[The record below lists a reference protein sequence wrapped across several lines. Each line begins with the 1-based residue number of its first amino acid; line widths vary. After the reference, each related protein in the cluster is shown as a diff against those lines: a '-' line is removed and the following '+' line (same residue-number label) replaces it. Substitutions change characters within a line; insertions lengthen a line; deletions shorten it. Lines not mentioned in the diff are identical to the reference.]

1 VEAAEYYA
9 MFPMNRNHATREAW
23 QPQTRDDREAVM
35 RELAEILSSPHFAN
49 SKRYPALLSYVV
61 ENTLAG
67 RTELLKE
74 RTLGVEVFHR
84 PATYDTNADTVVRYT
99 AGEVRKRLLLYY
111 SEHESRT
118 GVQIS
123 LPAGSYHPEFLRE
136 ADAQPAAET
145 PEIGQTPA
153 SVPEMRA
160 KLQVVGPGSGSG
172 SGPGNSLR
180 QEIVS
185 ANGPERRSGSGILVT
200 VAALALLAVAGG
212 LWWFT
217 RPVRAINIVD
227 EFWAP
232 LLRDQHTAVI
242 CAGSVVFAQDN
253 YSGVATA
260 GGNTDYPFFSLQTTS
275 AITDINS
282 VVERAG
288 VGTQL
293 LSAPSTSL
301 NDLRE
306 HSVTLLGAYN
316 NQWTLRLLEPLRF
329 HFLPDPQAR
338 IVEATKQQA
347 GWQRDESQPYSNA
360 DDYALVARFRDPRID
375 GWVLALAGI
384 GRNGT
389 EAAAQFAT
397 SPHYLELLRQRMGG
411 SFGNRNIEVVV
422 KVNVIK
428 GETGAPSI
436 LAVHSW

>member
-1 VEAAEYYA
+1 
-9 MFPMNRNHATREAW
+9 MNRIHAAREAW
-23 QPQTRDDREAVM
+23 QPQTHEDREAVM
-35 RELAEILSSPHFAN
+35 RELEQILASPHFAN

-67 RTELLKE
+67 RTDLLKE

-84 PATYDTNADTVVRYT
+84 PPTYDTNADTVVRYT

-111 SEHESRT
+111 SEHASST
-118 GVQIS
+118 GIQIS
-123 LPAGSYHPEFLRE
+123 LPSGSYQPEFLRQ
-136 ADAQPAAET
+136 ADLRNVTERAEDGAARKGI
-145 PEIGQTPA
+145 PELRPRLEILDSGLSLQ
-153 SVPEMRA
+153 PEMMPVTFSVR
-160 KLQVVGPGSGSG
+160 QV
-172 SGPGNSLR
+172 
-180 QEIVS
+180 
-185 ANGPERRSGSGILVT
+185 RSGVIVT
-200 VAALALLAVAGG
+200 IAALMLLAMAGG

-217 RPVRAINIVD
+217 RPARTAGIVE

-232 LLRDQHTAVI
+232 LLREQHSAVI
-242 CAGSVVFAQDN
+242 CAGSVVFAQNN
-253 YSGVATA
+253 YSGVVTA
-260 GGNTDYPFFSLQTTS
+260 GGNTDYPFFSMQTTS

-282 VVERAG
+282 IMERAG
-288 VGTQL
+288 VATQL

-316 NQWTLRLLEPLRF
+316 NQWTIRLLEPLRF
-329 HFLPDPQAR
+329 HFLAEPQAR
-338 IVEATKQQA
+338 IVDASHAQT
-347 GWQRDESQPYSNA
+347 GWQRDQSLPYSSA

-375 GWVLALAGI
+375 GWVVALAGI

-411 SFGNRNIEVVV
+411 GFGNRNIEVVL

-436 LAVHSW
+436 LAVHWW

>member
-1 VEAAEYYA
+1 
-9 MFPMNRNHATREAW
+9 MPCPPMNRIHATREAW
-23 QPQTRDDREAVM
+23 QPQTREDREAVS
-35 RELAEILSSPHFAN
+35 RELEQILASPHFSN

-67 RTELLKE
+67 RTDVLKE

-111 SEHESRT
+111 SEHASRT

-123 LPAGSYHPEFLRE
+123 LPAGSYQPEFLRE
-136 ADAQPAAET
+136 ADPQPVAET
-145 PEIGQTPA
+145 AGGDAVPA
-153 SVPEMRA
+153 GVPETRP
-160 KLQVVGPGSGSG
+160 KLQVVQPGSSLIPETISATGLVRHSG
-172 SGPGNSLR
+172 TG
-180 QEIVS
+180 V
-185 ANGPERRSGSGILVT
+185 LVT
-200 VAALALLAVAGG
+200 VVAMVLLAAAGG

-217 RPVRAINIVD
+217 RPARTTGIVD

-232 LLRDQHTAVI
+232 VLRDQHTAVI
-242 CAGSVVFAQDN
+242 CAGSVVFAQNN
-253 YSGVATA
+253 YSGVVTA
-260 GGNTDYPFFSLQTTS
+260 GGNSDYPFFSMQETS
-275 AITDINS
+275 AITDIGS
-282 VVERAG
+282 VMERAG

-306 HSVTLLGAYN
+306 HTVTLLGAYN
-316 NQWTLRLLEPLRF
+316 NQWTIRLMEPLRF
-329 HFLPDPQAR
+329 HFLPEPDAR
-338 IVEATKQQA
+338 IVDANHQQP
-347 GWQRDESQPYSNA
+347 GWQRDVSLPYSSA

-375 GWVLALAGI
+375 GWVMALAGL

-389 EAAAQFAT
+389 EAAAQFAS
-397 SPHYLELLRQRMGG
+397 SPHYLELLQQRMGG
-411 SFGNRNIEVVV
+411 SFGNRNIEVVL